1 MRFELM
7 HRTIP
12 VCTVDM
18 DEFDGDILKV
28 TNIVRPEHMPL
39 ATVGFEP
46 QIRSRLNKWWSSR
59 AIPDRREGLDDAMES
74 MGISVPQLLPVKS
87 LGLSLSDQYWMRPS
101 GSTMQWSDVNFFDNP
116 FSEDVGDLLFGCD
129 VYTGEMDLSSP
140 DNTSDGVLRK
150 RWKILDGR
158 RCLLK
163 TGTDSYQ
170 QEPYN
175 EVIASKVMESMD
187 IPHVDYA
194 LMTEHGRVCSVCP
207 DFVDRDT
214 ELITASRIFETKPKD
229 NRDSGYEHLVGCCQ
243 DLGVDIIPFLDRML
257 VVDFVL
263 ANDDRHLNNFGLLRR
278 AESLE
283 WIGPAPIYDTGS
295 CLGCRMGAD
304 DIRDDTRFESKPF
317 RKNPYR
323 QLELVTDLGWVRQ
336 DALDRIP
343 DIVVDVL
350 SPNDRACKDG
360 RLEAILDL
368 VEKRVEFVKTML

>member
-1 MRFELM
+1 
-7 HRTIP
+7 
-12 VCTVDM
+12 
-18 DEFDGDILKV
+18 
-28 TNIVRPEHMPL
+28 
-39 ATVGFEP
+39 
-46 QIRSRLNKWWSSR
+46 
-59 AIPDRREGLDDAMES
+59 
-74 MGISVPQLLPVKS
+74 
-87 LGLSLSDQYWMRPS
+87 
-101 GSTMQWSDVNFFDNP
+101 MQWSDVNFFDNP

-257 VVDFVL
+257 VGYMV
-263 ANDDRHLNNFGLLRR
+263 R
-278 AESLE
+278 ESLILE
-283 WIGPAPIYDTGS
+283 FCSTMVALILAGKMGSNIASEIGSMRISEQIDAMDMMGINSAGYLVLPKIISSVLLSPFLMLLSMALGILGGYVVVELTEIIPTAKYVSGLRYSFNGFYIFYSCFKMSLFCFFISSISAFNGYYARGGS
-295 CLGCRMGAD
+295 LGVGWSS
-304 DIRDDTRFESKPF
+304 TRS
-317 RKNPYR
+317 
-323 QLELVTDLGWVRQ
+323 
-336 DALDRIP
+336 
-343 DIVVDVL
+343 IVVA
-350 SPNDRACKDG
+350 S
-360 RLEAILDL
+360 ILILMFDL
-368 VEKRVEFVKTML
+368 IVTQLMLY